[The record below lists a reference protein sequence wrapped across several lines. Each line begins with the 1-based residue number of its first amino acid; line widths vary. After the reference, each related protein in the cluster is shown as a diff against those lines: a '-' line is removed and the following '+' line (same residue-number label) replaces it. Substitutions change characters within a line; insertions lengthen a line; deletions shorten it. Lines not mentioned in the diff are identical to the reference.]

1 MQQEF
6 SELTG
11 YKGNSPNKLIVKI
24 LNRLVLASAIALGA
38 ATPSL
43 AEETPSPKKGFY
55 ATLGLGAVKTSDVG
69 VTDSDVDAA
78 FGAAVK
84 GEIKV
89 DTGFS
94 GDLGVGYDFGK
105 FRTELTYVRTTGSL
119 DSVKGTS
126 GANSGTISATSDVS
140 TDSLF
145 VSGYFDFA
153 NKSKW
158 TPYVGAGIGYT
169 KLKAD
174 PVVASLN
181 IGGTTYSGTVTEKGN
196 EDLFG
201 YQAKIGVSYAATPA
215 LSVYAEGTYQGTEGF
230 TAGTTKY
237 EGLDFFGGKIGVRYY
252 F

>member
-1 MQQEF
+1 M
-6 SELTG
+6 
-11 YKGNSPNKLIVKI
+11 KI

-38 ATPSL
+38 ATPSF
-43 AEETPSPKKGFY
+43 AEEAPSPKKGFY
-55 ATLGLGAVKTSDVG
+55 ATVGLGAARTGDIG

-119 DSVKGTS
+119 DSVKVNS

-174 PVVASLN
+174 PIVGSVT
-181 IGGTTYSGTVTEKGN
+181 IGGTASTGTLTERGN

-201 YQAKIGVSYAATPA
+201 YQAKVGVSYAATPA

-230 TAGTTKY
+230 TAASTKY
-237 EGLDFFGGKIGVRYY
+237 EGLDTFGGKIGVRYY

>member
-1 MQQEF
+1 M
-6 SELTG
+6 
-11 YKGNSPNKLIVKI
+11 
-24 LNRLVLASAIALGA
+24 NRLVLASAIALGA

-43 AEETPSPKKGFY
+43 AEEAPSPKKGFY
-55 ATLGLGAVKTSDVG
+55 ATVGLGAARTGDVG
-69 VTDSDVDAA
+69 VTDSDLDAA

-174 PVVASLN
+174 PNVVSVTF
-181 IGGTTYSGTVTEKGN
+181 GGTTYTGTLTERGN

-201 YQAKIGVSYAATPA
+201 YQAKVGVSYAATPA
-215 LSVYAEGTYQGTEGF
+215 LSVYVEGTYQGTEGF
-230 TAGTTKY
+230 TNASTKY
-237 EGLDFFGGKIGVRYY
+237 EGLDTFGGKIGVRYY

>member
-1 MQQEF
+1 M
-6 SELTG
+6 
-11 YKGNSPNKLIVKI
+11 KI
-24 LNRLVLASAIALGA
+24 IHRLVLASALALGA
-38 ATPSL
+38 ATPSF
-43 AEETPSPKKGFY
+43 AEEAPSAKTGFY

-78 FGAAVK
+78 VGAAVK
-84 GEIKV
+84 GEIKI

-119 DSVKGTS
+119 DSVTGTS
-126 GANSGTISATSDVS
+126 GANSGTLQATSDVS
-140 TDSLF
+140 TDSLM
-145 VSGYFDFA
+145 VSGYYDFA

-174 PVVASLN
+174 PIVGAVTIA
-181 IGGTTYSGTVTEKGN
+181 GTTYTGTVTEKGN

-215 LSVYAEGTYQGTEGF
+215 LSVYAEGTYQGTGGF

-237 EGLDFFGGKIGVRYY
+237 EGLDSFGGKIGVRYY

>member
-1 MQQEF
+1 M
-6 SELTG
+6 
-11 YKGNSPNKLIVKI
+11 II
-24 LNRLVLASAIALGA
+24 IHRLVLASALALGA
-38 ATPSL
+38 ATPSF
-43 AEETPSPKKGFY
+43 AEEAPSAKTGFY
-55 ATLGLGAVKTSDVG
+55 ATLGLGANSTRDVG
-69 VTDSDVDAA
+69 VTDSGVDAF
-78 FGAAVK
+78 FGVAVK

-119 DSVKGTS
+119 DSVTGTS
-126 GANSGTISATSDVS
+126 GANSGTLQATSDVS
-140 TDSLF
+140 TDSLM
-145 VSGYFDFA
+145 VSGYYDFA

-174 PVVASLN
+174 PIVGAVTIA
-181 IGGTTYSGTVTEKGN
+181 GTTYTGTVTEKGN

-201 YQAKIGVSYAATPA
+201 YQAKVGVSYAATPA
-215 LSVYAEGTYQGTEGF
+215 LSVYVEGTYQGTEGF
-230 TAGTTKY
+230 TAGSTKY
-237 EGLDFFGGKIGVRYY
+237 EGLDAFGGKIGIRYY

>member
-1 MQQEF
+1 M
-6 SELTG
+6 
-11 YKGNSPNKLIVKI
+11 KI
-24 LNRLVLASAIALGA
+24 IHRLVLASALALGA
-38 ATPSL
+38 ATPSF
-43 AEETPSPKKGFY
+43 AEEAPSAKTGFY

-84 GEIKV
+84 GEIKI

-119 DSVKGTS
+119 DSVTGTS
-126 GANSGTISATSDVS
+126 GANSGTLQATSDVS
-140 TDSLF
+140 TDSLM
-145 VSGYFDFA
+145 VSGYYDFA

-174 PVVASLN
+174 PIVGAVT
-181 IGGTTYSGTVTEKGN
+181 IGGTTYTGTVTEKGN

-215 LSVYAEGTYQGTEGF
+215 LSVYAEGTYQGTGGF

-237 EGLDFFGGKIGVRYY
+237 EGLDSFGGKIGVRYY